1 MSIKSI
7 FDLTKPL
14 TREEAIEYYKRKKAS
29 GSEPTKSQQENKKI
43 HIPTESVDHVPTE
56 SASRNHSLNSKL
68 ESPARLKHM
77 RLVFYH
83 LTKTDSSSCK
93 RVPLS

>member
-29 GSEPTKSQQENKKI
+29 GSEPKKSQPKKKKNDEQS
-43 HIPTESVDHVPTE
+43 TRSVADLP
-56 SASRNHSLNSKL
+56 
-68 ESPARLKHM
+68 P
-77 RLVFYH
+77 
-83 LTKTDSSSCK
+83 KT
-93 RVPLS
+93 

>member
-29 GSEPTKSQQENKKI
+29 GSEPTKSQQENKKK
-43 HIPTESVDHVPTE
+43 S
-56 SASRNHSLNSKL
+56 
-68 ESPARLKHM
+68 
-77 RLVFYH
+77 
-83 LTKTDSSSCK
+83 
-93 RVPLS
+93 

>member
-29 GSEPTKSQQENKKI
+29 GSEPKKSQQENKK
-43 HIPTESVDHVPTE
+43 
-56 SASRNHSLNSKL
+56 NSHPDGVGRPRADGVGK
-68 ESPARLKHM
+68 PK
-77 RLVFYH
+77 
-83 LTKTDSSSCK
+83 
-93 RVPLS
+93 P